1 LTFFTLFNRPR
12 VRTLPE
18 DENATTE
25 GVPDVNNSIATR
37 ARLTAGWL
45 LSLSLATGA
54 VAADILVPQDAGTI
68 QDAIAIAQ
76 DGDRV
81 LVAPGTYRER
91 IDFLGKNI
99 TVEATGGAAVTVID
113 GGGEV
118 GHVVTFT
125 GGETRDA
132 VLRGFTITG
141 GFGEAG
147 SNGAGPGGGILID
160 AASPTLEDCVI
171 TGNAGILG
179 GGLSATGGDAL
190 IRNTRFADNTG
201 LHGGALYVEGG
212 ALTVEQSEFATN
224 YATNYGGAVAAFWQ
238 ADVTLTDTDFTGN
251 ASGQFGG
258 AFYAVHA
265 TVDLARVTFLE
276 NGEGQFDADGN
287 SWQLNTLGG
296 GGVYT
301 SNTSGRIEAAR
312 FLRNL
317 AAFGSSIYV
326 AGSGTLEVVNTLIAE
341 GPIGIP
347 FYANA
352 SSPVIVNS
360 TIADNQNATVAVFTT
375 YNAAPTV
382 SNTIIVGSGSP
393 TGGNGLTT
401 LNYSL
406 YDSEPFAAV
415 IGPGNVQTTAPLLDP
430 LADYTP
436 LPGSPAIDAGD
447 NTAVPAG
454 ITTDLLG
461 NLRFVDDPD
470 TPDSGNGEAPL
481 VDIGAIEF
489 GSWTPELDGVTTS
502 AGQTPMLAL
511 GAVHAAPNPF
521 NPRTEIRF
529 TLGREAEVRVDI
541 LDVRGRRVG
550 SLQPGVLTAGAQAL
564 SWDGTDRDGRA
575 LSSGLYFAVVQA
587 AGLQQTV
594 KLTLAR

>member
-1 LTFFTLFNRPR
+1 M
-12 VRTLPE
+12 
-18 DENATTE
+18 
-25 GVPDVNNSIATR
+25 NNPIATR
-37 ARLTAGWL
+37 ARLTAGLL

-81 LVAPGTYRER
+81 LVAPGTYLER

-99 TVEATGGAAVTVID
+99 TVEATSGPTVTVID

-118 GHVVTFT
+118 GHVVTFA

-147 SNGAGPGGGILID
+147 SEGAGPGGGVLID

-179 GGLSATGGDAL
+179 GGLWATGGDAL
-190 IRNTRFADNTG
+190 IRNTRFADNIG

-212 ALTVEQSEFATN
+212 ALTVEQSEFTTN
-224 YATNYGGAVAAFWQ
+224 HATNYGGAVAAFWQ
-238 ADVTLTDTDFTGN
+238 SDVTITDTDFTGN

-312 FLRNL
+312 FLRNV
-317 AAFGSSIYV
+317 AAFGSGLYV
-326 AGSGTLEVVNTLIAE
+326 AGSGALEVVNTLIAE
-341 GPIGIP
+341 GVISPPVYVNG
-347 FYANA
+347 

-360 TIADNQNATVAVFTT
+360 TIADNQNTWVAIFTT

-382 SNTIIVGSGSP
+382 SNTIIVGSGQP

-401 LNYSL
+401 LNYCL
-406 YDSEPFAAV
+406 YDGEPFAAV
-415 IGPGNVQTTAPLLDP
+415 IGPGNVQTSAPLLDP
-430 LADYTP
+430 LADYAP

-447 NTAVPAG
+447 NTAVLTG

-461 NLRFVDDPD
+461 NVRFVDDPD
-470 TPDSGNGEAPL
+470 TPDSGNGEGPI

-489 GSWTPELDGVTTS
+489 GSWQPELDGVTTS
-502 AGQTPMLAL
+502 ADQTPALAL

-541 LDVRGRRVG
+541 LDLRGRRVG
-550 SLQPGVLTAGAQAL
+550 SLQPGVMTAGAQAL

-587 AGLQQTV
+587 AGTQQTV